1 MKYLFKTDDNG
12 VILSWQTCDW
22 LDEAV
27 ECDNIEDVII
37 NKTRLTVKKGKAIL
51 DNSGDYTEEGKK
63 ANRAK
68 RIMELK
74 KLLSDTDYMCLK
86 HMDGAL
92 TDAEY
97 AETKAQRQAWRDEI
111 NQLESQNN

>member
-1 MKYLFKTDDNG
+1 MKYLFKTNEDK
-12 VILSWQTCDW
+12 VIIGYQTCDW

-27 ECDNIEDVII
+27 ECDDIEQVTLH
-37 NKTRLTVKKGKAIL
+37 KTKLKSVENGKAVL
-51 DNSGDYTEEGKK
+51 DNSGDYTESHK
-63 ANRAK
+63 RAMK
-68 RIMELK
+68 NGRIMELK

-97 AETKAQRQAWRDEI
+97 AKTKAQRQAWRDEI
-111 NQLESQNN
+111 NQLEGE